1 MDELMKA
8 FEALSDSDECEEGG
22 SVVGEV
28 EQSVPKPSAQEESHI
43 PVPDLPKN
51 AKAIDAALK
60 LPFDATGHS
69 FQGPPKI
76 LQSDNGK
83 EFVNKLIK
91 QLSADYGFRMIQ
103 GKPYTP
109 QHQGQVER
117 LNQTVKMY
125 LRRLLQNSSPAE
137 QAKTW
142 PVLLPGI
149 ADKINKSY
157 HSTIDDIPFRVYRN
171 RETSSLNFTIVP
183 DDTVFFVENEE
194 LSTPDSED
202 EDEDTCD
209 SDDDG
214 DDDDDDDDG
223 DDKRSD
229 CKGTSMCSVEDLLQS
244 CVGSSLSK
252 SCFSNTLSSQLVSDS
267 LESHSNNSGT
277 DTEVDAEEDFE
288 QIKFTSCLFQH
299 SLTKSNLQLHVLEST
314 ECTIHRN
321 IERNIKNCPGDKFNV
336 GDSVLIKNPAV
347 KMSSIKTQDPFAPAN
362 VVAQVTEILPEGMY
376 KLELSEGQEVFKK
389 DVFEERWFFLK
400 LAKTT

>member
-69 FQGPPKI
+69 FQG
-76 LQSDNGK
+76 
-83 EFVNKLIK
+83 
-91 QLSADYGFRMIQ
+91 
-103 GKPYTP
+103 KPYTP

-125 LRRLLQNSSPAE
+125 LRRLLQNSSPTE

-362 VVAQVTEILPEGMY
+362 VVAQVTEILPVGMY

-389 DVFEERWFFLK
+389 DVFEGEMVLFK
-400 LAKTT
+400 AGKTT